1 MKAKF
6 LIAIILIAT
15 CSNSVWAAGQNDLKN
30 EVKVASLDDARC
42 KKEVAQYIDTLQFVR
57 QSAGEMVST
66 KVMNNYVG
74 VEQLTQVVSRSGYC
88 AGATLLREKGAN
100 R

>member
-1 MKAKF
+1 MAVCANT
-6 LIAIILIAT
+6 L
-15 CSNSVWAAGQNDLKN
+15 AAPGQNDSKN
-30 EVKVASLDDARC
+30 DIKVANLDDVRC
-42 KKEVAQYIDTLQFVR
+42 KKEVVQYINALQFVR
-57 QSAGEMVST
+57 ESAGDMVST

-88 AGATLLREKGAN
+88 AGATLLRDKGAN

>member
-1 MKAKF
+1 MDAKF
-6 LIAIILIAT
+6 SIALFLL
-15 CSNSVWAAGQNDLKN
+15 AACVNAAAAPSQNDFRNDLRVVN
-30 EVKVASLDDARC
+30 LDDARC
-42 KKEVAQYIDTLQFVR
+42 KKEVAQYIDALQFVR
-57 QSAGEMVST
+57 QSAGDMVST

-88 AGATLLREKGAN
+88 AGATMLREKGAN

>member
-1 MKAKF
+1 MNAKF
-6 LIAIILIAT
+6 SITLLLIAACT
-15 CSNSVWAAGQNDLKN
+15 SAAGATAQNDSKY
-30 EVKVASLDDARC
+30 EFKVVNLDDTRC
-42 KKEVAQYIDTLQFVR
+42 KKEVAQYIGALQFVR
-57 QSAGEMVST
+57 QSAGDSVSN
-66 KVMNNYVG
+66 KVMNNYVD